1 MKKYVNLLFVAL
13 LMACG
18 PGKQSEIK
26 EIKNQAIEIHD
37 EVMPLMGDL
46 RRVRKDLMLMADSI
60 VTSDSLKASTLSELA
75 TDIADANEGM
85 MQWMRSFEPEFEG
98 TDEEVI
104 QYFKD
109 QKSSIEKVKEDMLES
124 LENGEKALNSSSQ

>member
-1 MKKYVNLLFVAL
+1 MKKSFNLLFVTL
-13 LMACG
+13 LLACG
-18 PGKQSEIK
+18 PSKQSQIK

-60 VTSDSLKASTLSELA
+60 VTSDSLKASTLGELA

-109 QKSSIEKVKEDMLES
+109 QKASIEKVKADMLES
-124 LENGEKALNSSSQ
+124 LESGQKALKNQ

>member
-1 MKKYVNLLFVAL
+1 MKKYVNLLFAAL
-13 LMACG
+13 LLACG
-18 PGKQSEIK
+18 PSKQSEIK

-60 VTSDSLKASTLSELA
+60 VTSDSLKASALGELA

-109 QKSSIEKVKEDMLES
+109 QKASIEKVKEDMLES
-124 LENGEKALNSSSQ
+124 LESGQKALENQ